1 MAGRKKEPEETA
13 EQEEETQNVVIPLP
27 KVLHR
32 QLRFLSV
39 DRGRPMNALIVE
51 AVRSWW
57 ERQPEFT
64 KYPVEGDEKKGRG
77 KKT

>member
-1 MAGRKKEPEETA
+1 MAGRKKPIPA
-13 EQEEETQNVVIPLP
+13 EDHEQDETQNVVVPLP

-39 DRGRPMNALIVE
+39 ERGRPMNALIVE

-57 ERQPEFT
+57 ERQPEFG
-64 KYPVEGDEKKGRG
+64 KYPVGAEEKRGRR
-77 KKT
+77 

>member
-1 MAGRKKEPEETA
+1 MATARKKGAESET
-13 EQEEETQNVVIPLP
+13 ERDETQNVVVPLP

-39 DRGRPMNALIVE
+39 ERGTPMNALIVE

-57 ERQPEFT
+57 ERQPEFG
-64 KYPVEGDEKKGRG
+64 KYPVGTEEKKGRR
-77 KKT
+77 